1 MIKLTVLLSIGRKY
15 CKYLHRDSFIE
26 EDIVIT
32 VNIIL
37 SLNFSSGNF
46 SNVKISHLDFV
57 RQMLDIEFMNLYRW

>member
-1 MIKLTVLLSIGRKY
+1 MVLLSSGRKY
-15 CKYLHRDSFIE
+15 YKQLRGDSFIA

-46 SNVKISHLDFV
+46 SSVKNSHHDFV
-57 RQMLDIEFMNLYRW
+57 RQMLDIEFMNLCRW